1 MLEEASAPLERFFAP
16 YNQLLREIIGPTF
29 GWEAKDHRKR
39 PLSPEQRAAALATI
53 KRDLKKQRNGHVSR
67 RIAEK
72 MKVDE
77 VRKRTSRGVVTP
89 LKELPWASSP
99 SDRGR
104 GRGRGREG
112 GGGDDKEGLRA
123 ARKKKKLA
131 HKAELQLGGDGKAD
145 YSKALRRQKK
155 LKLGAR
161 AADSAVGVA
170 AVAAITRRR
179 RGEDSSA
186 STARRQ
192 KGARPQVLA

>member
-1 MLEEASAPLERFFAP
+1 
-16 YNQLLREIIGPTF
+16 
-29 GWEAKDHRKR
+29 
-39 PLSPEQRAAALATI
+39 
-53 KRDLKKQRNGHVSR
+53 
-67 RIAEK
+67 
-72 MKVDE
+72 
-77 VRKRTSRGVVTP
+77 
-89 LKELPWASSP
+89 
-99 SDRGR
+99 
-104 GRGRGREG
+104 
-112 GGGDDKEGLRA
+112 LRA

-192 KGARPQVLA
+192 KGSRPQVLA